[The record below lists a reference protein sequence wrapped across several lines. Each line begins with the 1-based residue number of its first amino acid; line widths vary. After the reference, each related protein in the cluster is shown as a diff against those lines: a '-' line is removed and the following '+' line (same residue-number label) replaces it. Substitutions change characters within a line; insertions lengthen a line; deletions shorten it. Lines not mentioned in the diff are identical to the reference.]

1 MKSWNH
7 IIYLLKLKKVFK
19 KEECEK
25 REEKLPEKGKP
36 TPRKPT
42 PRKPRV
48 SKRKS
53 NIIKFI
59 SLIV

>member
-1 MKSWNH
+1 MMKSWNH

-19 KEECEK
+19 KEQCEK

-36 TPRKPT
+36 TPRKPRR
-42 PRKPRV
+42 PRF